1 MAQAAGIM
9 GEDRFCG
16 DLICLLRRHLPQ
28 RGSRGGDLFRRSA
41 PPSPEG
47 EGREG
52 DLFWPSATFP

>member
-1 MAQAAGIM
+1 M

-41 PPSPEG
+41 PPSPKG
-47 EGREG
+47 EGREATSSG
-52 DLFWPSATFP
+52 LRPPSPEGEG